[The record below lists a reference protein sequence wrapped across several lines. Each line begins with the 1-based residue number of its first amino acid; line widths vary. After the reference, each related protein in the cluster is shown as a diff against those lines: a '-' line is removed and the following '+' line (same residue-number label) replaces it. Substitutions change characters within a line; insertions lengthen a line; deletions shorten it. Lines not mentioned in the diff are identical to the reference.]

1 MSKTQVV
8 HYEKWQSFAGEMV
21 VFPLGEKPKF
31 TSEMKEIANIY
42 RKLEATGDFSGRSG
56 EAVLLYSAQLKKS
69 ICGAERILLLGLGEG
84 DKDSDLQRD
93 RIRQIGGLVA
103 QKAAEIKA
111 DEVLVV
117 IPALDGVKSADTLE
131 PLVEGV
137 LLGDYRFLKYKTGK
151 KGAEAPYD
159 GLKTVGISL
168 PEAFD
173 KPLQKASERA
183 QLAACCG
190 CAARDMAHEPG
201 NGWTPKHFSR
211 YAKELAK
218 SHSLLC
224 TVLGKKKMKKMGM
237 GGLLGV
243 SQGSKESPKL
253 VVLEYT
259 PEKPRKTVLMVGKGL
274 TFDSGGVS
282 LKSGAGMEE
291 MKYDMCGGAAV
302 ICAMKA
308 VAEEKPDVRV
318 IAIVPATDNMAGGGA
333 LKPGDIINHYG
344 GISSEVVN
352 TDAEGRLIL
361 TDALAYGVETYS
373 PDYVL
378 DLATLTGAAIIGLG
392 HHHTALVSNSDH
404 LVELATRAGAKTGEP
419 VWRLPLTEE
428 YRKQIRSEVADIKN
442 VGGRPAGTIT
452 AAAYL
457 EKFIGDTPWL
467 HFDIAGTAWNFTEKK
482 YIPKGPSGTGTRT
495 LIEFIRSLG

>member
-8 HYEKWQSFAGEMV
+8 HYEKWQSFAGDLL
-21 VFPLGEKPKF
+21 VFPLGEKPEF
-31 TSEMKEIANIY
+31 SGDMKEIANIY
-42 RKLEATGDFSGRSG
+42 NKLEATGDFSGKDG
-56 EAVLLYSAQLKKS
+56 EAVLLYSSQLKKS
-69 ICGAERILLLGLGEG
+69 ICGAERILLLGLGKG

-93 RIRQIGGLVA
+93 LLRQTGGLVA

-111 DEVLVV
+111 TEVLVV
-117 IPALDGVKSADTLE
+117 IPTLAGRKSADTLE

-137 LLGDYRFLKYKTGK
+137 LLGDYRFLKYMSK
-151 KGAEAPYD
+151 KDAPAPYR
-159 GLKTVGISL
+159 GLKVLALSFAG
-168 PEAFD
+168 AFD
-173 KPLQKASERA
+173 KALERISERA
-183 QLAACCG
+183 QLAADCG

-211 YAKELAK
+211 YAKKLAK
-218 SHSLLC
+218 SHSLVC

-243 SQGSKESPKL
+243 SQGSKESPQL
-253 VVLEYT
+253 VVLEYS
-259 PEKPRKTVLMVGKGL
+259 PENPRKTVLMVGKGL

-282 LKSGAGMEE
+282 LKPGAGMEE

-333 LKPGDIINHYG
+333 LKPGDIISHYG

-361 TDALAYGVETYS
+361 ADALAYGVEKYC

-378 DLATLTGAAIIGLG
+378 DLATLTGAAIIALG

-404 LVELATRAGAKTGEP
+404 LVELATRAGAKAGEP

-428 YRKQIRSEVADIKN
+428 YRKQIKSEVADIKN